1 MQSIICNKTED
12 TIFIGVAIVVE
23 KRLIR
28 VIEKVKRK
36 NINYY
41 HGRKYEI
48 IRNNDKKGDLAFY
61 TIYDLDD
68 NLVYH
73 AKYNWLFA
81 NKPRHRWTI
90 GRIVPSGDKYG
101 KP

>member
-1 MQSIICNKTED
+1 MQCATCNKTED
-12 TIFIGVAIVVE
+12 TIFIGVPIVVE

-36 NINYY
+36 NINRYR
-41 HGRKYEI
+41 GRKYSV

-68 NLVYH
+68 NLLYY

-81 NKPRHRWTI
+81 DKPQHRWAI
-90 GRIVPSGDKYG
+90 GRIVPIGAKYG
-101 KP
+101 